1 MKILNGM
8 TIRTD
13 DGSEGIVRGHGW
25 KNRKQ
30 TIGYETLDK
39 PSNPRLCYRYQVTEF
54 QSKNGDWIPYREIR
68 EKHLSISQNR

>member
-30 TIGYETLDK
+30 TIGYETTN
-39 PSNPRLCYRYQVTEF
+39 NPPLFRLCYRYQVTEF
-54 QSKNGDWIPYREIR
+54 QLKNGEWIPYREIM
-68 EKHLSISQNR
+68 EKRLNKLNK